1 MRDSKSGIHAGQ
13 SFRRC
18 SQIGDR
24 MSRALALEAQTIVR
38 GAAEPIA
45 PGETVKAQMRRA
57 WTALGRP
64 PMWRLRAAWYG
75 EAGSWSAAAFEDL
88 RGRYRAWCE
97 KQERE
102 GRARTSIE
110 IERLAGLRSFL
121 AATDPDFHRDTIA
134 RLDEVLRDLGRR
146 GIEDGARNRAGDF

>member
-1 MRDSKSGIHAGQ
+1 MRDSRAEIHDKA
-13 SFRRC
+13 SFQQR
-18 SQIGDR
+18 SQGEF
-24 MSRALALEAQTIVR
+24 MSEALAIEARSIVR
-38 GAAEPIA
+38 GAAEPITA
-45 PGETVKAQMRRA
+45 GETVKAQMRRA

-102 GRARTSIE
+102 GRARTSTE

-134 RLDEVLRDLGRR
+134 RLDEALRDLGGR
-146 GIEDGARNRAGDF
+146 GIEDGARNRTGDF